1 MADSNATACLTC
13 PSFNNQNINFRE
25 GNSLHDMFDAFVNTE
40 FDPKK
45 GKKDMKQY
53 EQKFRKICRN
63 LKIHLG
69 SNSVETDI
77 FNGIK
82 AVMKRDFKED
92 LESGSH
98 PARTHTFHASEQ
110 QRHTA
115 PFSDTLTDF
124 FYFAHSP
131 RVCVTY

>member
-25 GNSLHDMFDAFVNTE
+25 GNSLHDMFDDFVNTE

-45 GKKDMKQY
+45 GKKDMKPF

-92 LESGSH
+92 LESGKIQVFV
-98 PARTHTFHASEQ
+98 PWYFVTIIV
-110 QRHTA
+110 
-115 PFSDTLTDF
+115 LTYCDKKLF
-124 FYFAHSP
+124 
-131 RVCVTY
+131 